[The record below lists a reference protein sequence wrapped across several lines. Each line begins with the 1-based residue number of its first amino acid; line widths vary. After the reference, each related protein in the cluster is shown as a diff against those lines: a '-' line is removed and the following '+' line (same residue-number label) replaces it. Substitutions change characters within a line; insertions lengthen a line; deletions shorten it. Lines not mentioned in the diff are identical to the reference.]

1 MSTQAAAELTSPTT
15 GEPIEV
21 VARRN
26 TLGGLLL
33 IVADVAGTVVLVL
46 AYFYLLYLN
55 TNNSWLPEGKDSL
68 WNTTGMNV
76 KWPGTVEPA
85 PEWPFWAIAAGVVL
99 SALVFWAGVRALKR
113 GNTKVMI
120 AAAGVVA
127 LGFLALVVAQF
138 LQVRFFTFTPTAGG
152 YASVLHI
159 IGISNFLHYLL
170 SAFVV
175 LGIWNRTRLGRVTPR
190 NPFQAN
196 IVGIWLTWIAISTV
210 VLALL
215 TFFVAS
221 PNADPSI
228 FGTFGPSVFNTFGS

>member
-1 MSTQAAAELTSPTT
+1 MSTQSAADLTSPTT
-15 GEPIEV
+15 GEPIAV

-26 TLGGLLL
+26 TLGALLL
-33 IVADVAGTVVLVL
+33 IVADIAGTVVLVL
-46 AYFYLLYLN
+46 AYFYLLFLN

-76 KWPGTVEPA
+76 KWPGTVQTA

-99 SALVFWAGVRALKR
+99 SMLVFWAGVRALKR
-113 GNTKVMI
+113 GNTKAMI

-127 LGFLALVVAQF
+127 LGLIALVVAQY
-138 LQVRFFTFTPTAGG
+138 LQVRFYPFTPTAGG

-175 LGIWNRTRLGRVTPR
+175 LGIWNRTRLGRVTPQ

-196 IVGIWLTWIAISTV
+196 IVAIWLTWIAISTV
-210 VLALL
+210 ALAFL
-215 TFFVAS
+215 TFFAAS
-221 PNADPSI
+221 PNTDPSI

>member
-1 MSTQAAAELTSPTT
+1 MSVQSTSPTT

-26 TLGGLLL
+26 MLGVLLI
-33 IVADVAGTVVLVL
+33 IVADIAGTVVLVL

-55 TNNSWLPEGKDSL
+55 TNNSWLPQGKDSL

-85 PEWPFWAIAAGVVL
+85 SEWPFWAIAGGVVL
-99 SALVFWAGVRALKR
+99 SALVFWIGVRALKR
-113 GNTKVMI
+113 GNTKAFI
-120 AAAGVVA
+120 AAAALVG
-127 LGFLALVVAQF
+127 LGFIALVVAQY
-138 LQVRFFTFTPTAGG
+138 LQVRFYPFTPTAGG

-175 LGIWNRTRLGRVTPR
+175 LGIWNRSRLGRVTPR

-196 IVGIWLTWIAISTV
+196 LVGVWITWIAISS
-210 VLALL
+210 VLLAFL
-215 TFFVAS
+215 TFFVVS
-221 PNADPSI
+221 PNTDPSN
-228 FGTFGPSVFNTFGS
+228 FGLFGPSTFNTFNS

>member
-1 MSTQAAAELTSPTT
+1 MSVQPAPQLVSPTT
-15 GEPIEV
+15 GEPVAV

-26 TLGGLLL
+26 MLGSLFL
-33 IVADVAGTVVLVL
+33 IVADIAGTVVLVL

-76 KWPGTVEPA
+76 KWPGTVERA
-85 PEWPFWAIAAGVVL
+85 PEWPFWAIAGGVVL
-99 SALVFWAGVRALKR
+99 AMLVFWAGVRALKR
-113 GNTKVMI
+113 GNARGMVI
-120 AAAGVVA
+120 AAGVVGV
-127 LGFLALVVAQF
+127 GFVALVVAQY
-138 LQVRFFTFTPTAGG
+138 LQVRFYPFTPTAGG

-175 LGIWNRTRLGRVTPR
+175 LGVWNRTRLGRITVQ

-196 IVGIWLTWIAISTV
+196 IVGVWVTWIAISSV
-210 VLALL
+210 VLAFLS
-215 TFFVAS
+215 FFVTS
-221 PNADPSI
+221 PNTDPSI
-228 FGTFGPSVFNTFGS
+228 FGTFGPAVFDTFGS

>member
-1 MSTQAAAELTSPTT
+1 MIVPSAPELTSPTT
-15 GEPIEV
+15 GEPIAV

-26 TLGGLLL
+26 TLGAILL

-46 AYFYLLYLN
+46 SYFYLLYLN

-76 KWPGTVEPA
+76 TWPGTVQPA
-85 PEWPFWAIAAGVVL
+85 PEWPFWAIAGGVVV
-99 SALVFWAGVRALKR
+99 AMLVFWAGVRALKR
-113 GNTKVMI
+113 GNTTAMV

-127 LGFLALVVAQF
+127 LGFLALAVSQY
-138 LQVRFFTFTPTAGG
+138 LQVRFYPFSPTDGG

-175 LGIWNRTRLGRVTPR
+175 LGIWNRTRLGRVSPQ

-196 IVGIWLTWIAISTV
+196 IVGIWVTWIAISSV

-215 TFFVAS
+215 SFFVAS
-221 PNADPSI
+221 PNTDPSI
-228 FGTFGPSVFNTFGS
+228 FGTFGPSVFNTFSS

>member
-1 MSTQAAAELTSPTT
+1 MSTHAADELTSPTT

-26 TLGGLLL
+26 TLGALLL
-33 IVADVAGTVVLVL
+33 IVADIAGTVVLVL

-76 KWPGTVEPA
+76 QWPGTVQPA
-85 PEWPFWAIAAGVVL
+85 PEWPFWAIAGGVVV
-99 SALVFWAGVRALKR
+99 SMLVFWAGVRALKR
-113 GNTKVMI
+113 GNTKAMI
-120 AAAGVVA
+120 AAAGVAA
-127 LGFLALVVAQF
+127 LGFLALVVAQY
-138 LQVRFFTFTPTAGG
+138 LQVRFYPFTPTAGG

-175 LGIWNRTRLGRVTPR
+175 LGIWNRTRLGRVSPR

-196 IVGIWLTWIAISTV
+196 IVGIWLTWIAISSV
-210 VLALL
+210 ILAFL

-221 PNADPSI
+221 PNTDPSI